1 MQIEKI
7 LFIINIIASI
17 VIIIRGLYIF
27 HYNFNIVDIH
37 LFIFYSL
44 MMILVY
50 YCAYKNL
57 FVDSKLKNN
66 WIFKYLFDSTDNHKY
81 YLSILFFLSIGGLH
95 SLAIIFIPKTVG
107 GIGVSTENLL
117 IFFGLK

>member
-37 LFIFYSL
+37 LFICYIL

-66 WIFKYLFDSTDNHKY
+66 WIFKYLFDSTDNYKY
-81 YLSILFFLSIGGLH
+81 YLSILLFLSIGGLN
-95 SLAIIFIPKTVG
+95 SLVIIFIPKTVG